1 MDLFSNKQKNN
12 DKAKP
17 LAYRMRPENFSEIY
31 GQEDIIGEGKLLR
44 RMIESDKLQSLI
56 LYGPPGSGKTSLAKI
71 IADHT
76 DSDFVKLN
84 AVTSGVKDLR
94 EVIKKGE
101 NNIKLYNQRTILFID
116 EIHRFNKSQQD
127 ALLPSV
133 EEGIIIMIGAT
144 TENPYFEVNSPLLS
158 RSRVFKLEPLK
169 KEDIKKIIKQALKD
183 NKNGLGE
190 YKINIDEEAIDF
202 LADRANGDARV
213 ALNGLEIAVFS
224 TSTDNKG
231 EIVLDKEIIAES
243 LQEKIVKYDKA
254 GDRHYD
260 VISAFIKSIR
270 GSDPD
275 AALYWLAL
283 MLEAGE
289 DPMFIGRRL
298 IVHASEDIGMADPG
312 ALQIAVSAV
321 RALEYIGMPEARI
334 PLAQATIHL
343 ATAPKSNSV
352 IEGIDKALKFVKNND
367 YNEVPIHLRDSH
379 YSGSKDLNH
388 GDNYKYPHNYEN
400 NYIEQDYLP
409 EEYRNIELYDPDGQG
424 REKKIRAFLD
434 NLKKGDNGGDLSGQR

>member
-1 MDLFSNKQKNN
+1 MDLFSGEQKNN
-12 DKAKP
+12 DKNKP
-17 LAYRMRPENFSEIY
+17 LAYRMRPKDFSEIY
-31 GQEDIIGEGKLLR
+31 GQENIIGEGKLLR
-44 RMIESDKLQSLI
+44 RMIESDRLQSLI
-56 LYGPPGSGKTSLAKI
+56 LYGPPGTGKTSLAKI
-71 IADHT
+71 IADRT

-94 EVIKKGE
+94 AVIKKGE

-158 RSRVFKLEPLK
+158 RSRVFKLEPLE

-183 NKNGLGE
+183 KKNGLGD
-190 YKINIDEEAIDF
+190 YKININEKAIDF
-202 LADRANGDARV
+202 LADKANGDARV

-224 TSTDNKG
+224 TPTDKEG
-231 EIVLDKEIIAES
+231 KIDLDQEIIAES
-243 LQEKIVKYDKA
+243 LQEKIVKYDKD

-289 DPMFIGRRL
+289 NPMFIGRRL

-343 ATAPKSNSV
+343 ASAPKSNSV
-352 IEGIDKALKFVKNND
+352 IEGIDKALQFVKNNE
-367 YNEVPIHLRDSH
+367 YSEVPNHLKDNH
-379 YSGSKDLNH
+379 YSGSKDLKH
-388 GDNYKYPHNYEN
+388 GEGYKYPHDYEN
-400 NYIEQDYLP
+400 NYVKQNYLP
-409 EEYRNIELYDPDGQG
+409 DKYKDIELYHPDGLG
-424 REKKIRAFLD
+424 RERKIKKFLND
-434 NLKKGDNGGDLSGQR
+434 LKSLSNGGDSSE

>member
-1 MDLFSNKQKNN
+1 MDLFSGEQKNN
-12 DKAKP
+12 DKNKP
-17 LAYRMRPENFSEIY
+17 LAYRMRPKDFSEIY
-31 GQEDIIGEGKLLR
+31 GQENIIGEGKLLR
-44 RMIESDKLQSLI
+44 RMIESDRLQSLI
-56 LYGPPGSGKTSLAKI
+56 LYGPPGTGKTSLAKI
-71 IADHT
+71 IADRT

-94 EVIKKGE
+94 AVIKKGE

-158 RSRVFKLEPLK
+158 RSRVFKLEPLE

-183 NKNGLGE
+183 KKNGLGD
-190 YKINIDEEAIDF
+190 YKININEKAIDF
-202 LADRANGDARV
+202 LADKANGDARV

-224 TSTDNKG
+224 TPTDKEG
-231 EIVLDKEIIAES
+231 KIDLDQEIIAES
-243 LQEKIVKYDKA
+243 LQEKIVKYDKD

-289 DPMFIGRRL
+289 NPMFIGRRL

-321 RALEYIGMPEARI
+321 RALEYLGMPEARI

-343 ATAPKSNSV
+343 ASAPKSNSV
-352 IEGIDKALKFVKNND
+352 IEGIDKALQFVKNNE
-367 YNEVPIHLRDSH
+367 YSEVPNHLKDNH
-379 YSGSKDLNH
+379 YSGSKDLKH
-388 GDNYKYPHNYEN
+388 GEGYKYPHDYEN
-400 NYIEQDYLP
+400 NYVKQNYLP
-409 EEYRNIELYDPDGQG
+409 DKYKDIELYHPDGLG
-424 REKKIRAFLD
+424 RERKIKKFLND
-434 NLKKGDNGGDLSGQR
+434 LKSLSNGGDSSE

>member
-1 MDLFSNKQKNN
+1 MDLFSGEQKNN
-12 DKAKP
+12 DKNKP
-17 LAYRMRPENFSEIY
+17 LAYRMRPKDFSEIY
-31 GQEDIIGEGKLLR
+31 GQENIIGEGKLLR
-44 RMIESDKLQSLI
+44 RMIESDRLQSLI
-56 LYGPPGSGKTSLAKI
+56 LYGPPGTGKTSLAKI
-71 IADHT
+71 IADRT

-94 EVIKKGE
+94 AVIKKGE

-158 RSRVFKLEPLK
+158 RSRVFKLEPLE

-183 NKNGLGE
+183 KKNGLGD
-190 YKINIDEEAIDF
+190 YKININEKAIDF
-202 LADRANGDARV
+202 LADKANGDARV

-224 TSTDNKG
+224 TPTDK
-231 EIVLDKEIIAES
+231 ESKIDLDQEIIAES
-243 LQEKIVKYDKA
+243 LQEKIVKYDKD

-289 DPMFIGRRL
+289 NPMFIGRRL

-343 ATAPKSNSV
+343 ASAPKSNSV
-352 IEGIDKALKFVKNND
+352 IEGIDKALQFVKNNE
-367 YNEVPIHLRDSH
+367 YSEVPNHLKDNH
-379 YSGSKDLNH
+379 YSGSKDLKH
-388 GDNYKYPHNYEN
+388 GEGYKYPHDYEN
-400 NYIEQDYLP
+400 NYVKQNYLP
-409 EEYRNIELYDPDGQG
+409 DKYKDIELYHPDGLG
-424 REKKIRAFLD
+424 RERKIKKFLND
-434 NLKKGDNGGDLSGQR
+434 LKSLSNGGDSSE

>member
-44 RMIESDKLQSLI
+44 RMIESDRLQSLI

-158 RSRVFKLEPLK
+158 RSRVFKLESLK

-224 TSTDNKG
+224 TSTDSKG

-352 IEGIDKALKFVKNND
+352 IEGIDKALKFVRNND

-400 NYIEQDYLP
+400 NYIEQNYLP
-409 EEYRNIELYDPDGQG
+409 EKYRNIELYHPDVQG
-424 REKKIRAFLD
+424 REKKIKDFLD
-434 NLKKGDNGGDLSGQR
+434 NLKKDDNGGDLSG

>member
-352 IEGIDKALKFVKNND
+352 IEGIDKALKFVRNND

-379 YSGSKDLNH
+379 YPGSKDLNH

-400 NYIEQDYLP
+400 NFIEQDYLP

-434 NLKKGDNGGDLSGQR
+434 NLKKGDNGGDLSG

>member
-1 MDLFSNKQKNN
+1 MDLFSNKQKNSDTN
-12 DKAKP
+12 KP
-17 LAYRMRPENFSEIY
+17 LAYRMRPKDFSEIY
-31 GQEDIIGEGKLLR
+31 GQESIIGEGKLLR
-44 RMIESDKLQSLI
+44 RMIESDRLQSLI
-56 LYGPPGSGKTSLAKI
+56 LYGPPGTGKTSLAKI

-133 EEGIIIMIGAT
+133 EEGTIIMIGAT

-158 RSRVFKLEPLK
+158 RSRVFKLEPLE
-169 KEDIKKIIKQALKD
+169 KEDIKKIIKQALEDKE
-183 NKNGLGE
+183 NGLGD
-190 YKINIDEEAIDF
+190 YQINIDERAIDF
-202 LADRANGDARV
+202 LADGANGDARV

-224 TSTDNKG
+224 TPTSSEG
-231 EIVLDKEIIAES
+231 SIVLDKEIIAES
-243 LQEKIVKYDKA
+243 LQEKIVKYDKD

-343 ATAPKSNSV
+343 ASAPKSNSV
-352 IEGIDKALKFVKNND
+352 IEGIDKALQFVKNND
-367 YNEVPIHLRDSH
+367 YSEVPTHLRDNH
-379 YSGSKDLNH
+379 YSGSKDFNH
-388 GDNYKYPHNYEN
+388 GEGYKYPHNYDK
-400 NYIEQDYLP
+400 NYIKQTYLP
-409 EEYRNIELYDPDGQG
+409 DKYKDLELYSPDGQG
-424 REKKIRAFLD
+424 REKKVRAFLND
-434 NLKKGDNGGDLSGQR
+434 LKRFTNGGDLSE

>member
-1 MDLFSNKQKNN
+1 MDLFSGEQKNN
-12 DKAKP
+12 DKNKP
-17 LAYRMRPENFSEIY
+17 LAYRMRPKDFSEIY
-31 GQEDIIGEGKLLR
+31 GQENIIGEGKLLR
-44 RMIESDKLQSLI
+44 RMIESDRLQSLI
-56 LYGPPGSGKTSLAKI
+56 LYGPPGTGKTSLAKI
-71 IADHT
+71 IADRT

-94 EVIKKGE
+94 AVIKKGE

-133 EEGIIIMIGAT
+133 EKGIIIMIGAT

-158 RSRVFKLEPLK
+158 RSRVFKLEPLE

-183 NKNGLGE
+183 KKNGLGD
-190 YKINIDEEAIDF
+190 YKININEKAIDF
-202 LADRANGDARV
+202 LADKANGDARV

-224 TSTDNKG
+224 TPTDKEG
-231 EIVLDKEIIAES
+231 KIDLDQEIIAES
-243 LQEKIVKYDKA
+243 LQEKIVKYDKD

-289 DPMFIGRRL
+289 NPMFIGRRL

-343 ATAPKSNSV
+343 ASAPKSNSV
-352 IEGIDKALKFVKNND
+352 IEGIDKALQFVKNNE
-367 YNEVPIHLRDSH
+367 YSEVPNHLKDNH
-379 YSGSKDLNH
+379 YSGSKDLKH
-388 GDNYKYPHNYEN
+388 GEGYKYPHDYEN
-400 NYIEQDYLP
+400 NYVKQNYLP
-409 EEYRNIELYDPDGQG
+409 DKYKDIELYHPDGLG
-424 REKKIRAFLD
+424 RERKIKKFLND
-434 NLKKGDNGGDLSGQR
+434 LKSLSNGGDSSE

>member
-44 RMIESDKLQSLI
+44 RMIESDRLQSLI

-158 RSRVFKLEPLK
+158 RSRVFKLESLK

-224 TSTDNKG
+224 TSTDSKG

-352 IEGIDKALKFVKNND
+352 IEGIDKALKFVRNND

-400 NYIEQDYLP
+400 NYIEQNYLP
-409 EEYRNIELYDPDGQG
+409 EKYRNIELYHPDAQG
-424 REKKIRAFLD
+424 REKKIKDFLD
-434 NLKKGDNGGDLSGQR
+434 NLKKDDNGGDLSG